1 MDRTSSTV
9 AVALIVV
16 TLLCSAGHDWMAL
29 AAAPPSDHAAPSD
42 RAVVGFLDGAG
53 KSEARGDWYN
63 EIGFPQQFFGSQ
75 YAIFKVWLFYM
86 LAFFKI
92 VLLLGIWTP
101 GKKEE
106 DELPTLY
113 STNYGYGNQ
122 YYSYPPSWPTYG

>member
-63 EIGFPQQFFGSQ
+63 EIGEQILEFC
-75 YAIFKVWLFYM
+75 
-86 LAFFKI
+86 
-92 VLLLGIWTP
+92 
-101 GKKEE
+101 
-106 DELPTLY
+106 
-113 STNYGYGNQ
+113 
-122 YYSYPPSWPTYG
+122 